1 MARIRS
7 KDYKERKTK
16 NRRQKLL
23 VWALVIC
30 LILCGFVGITR
41 WEPISIQTYTIPKNT
56 PLTKTEIKQAV
67 ESGLDQQFLGLI
79 NRDNVILFNGQAI
92 RSNIRSL
99 SSQVKRVGISVS
111 GLRSIAIT
119 IDFYKPVAKIC
130 DRERVCNYLSP
141 DGYVFS
147 ATDQSVSERL
157 PPFVASKTD
166 RLAGTYLLPP
176 AQFRALTDLVT
187 GLSDINLTPKQVE
200 FSAADTITITTGQS
214 TSSTSTEIRV
224 KSGQD
229 LRRIYRDLK
238 TSVNRQAFMDESGEK
253 PIDPSTLEYIDMR
266 FENKIFYK

>member
-7 KDYKERKTK
+7 QDYKKRQTK
-16 NRRQKLL
+16 NRRRKLL
-23 VWALVIC
+23 VWVLVVC
-30 LILCGFVGITR
+30 LILGGFVGVTQ
-41 WEPISIQTYTIPKNT
+41 WNAVSIQTYTIPKAT
-56 PLTKTEIKQAV
+56 PLKKTEIKQAV
-67 ESGLDQQFLGLI
+67 ESGLNQQFLGLI
-79 NRDNVILFNGQAI
+79 NRDNVALFNTQAI

-99 SSQVKRVGISVS
+99 SSQVKQVGVSV
-111 GLRSIAIT
+111 GGPRSIEIT

-147 ATDQSVSERL
+147 AADQSVDKRL

-166 RLAGTYLLPP
+166 RFAGTYLLPP

-214 TSSTSTEIRV
+214 TSSTATEIRV

-229 LRRIYRDLK
+229 LRRIYQDLK